1 MKFIMITAI
10 GTVIA
15 FIMTGIVA
23 LSAIAVYA
31 AEREDLFFRD
41 KDISYLHVCG
51 KSDIIHNKSR
61 LSSVQGNTAQR

>member
-41 KDISYLHVCG
+41 KDI
-51 KSDIIHNKSR
+51 
-61 LSSVQGNTAQR
+61 